1 MSTWLNIG
9 GAICVAISAA
19 GLIASWLVWRKKGA
33 SSGMRG
39 IAWSLIPLAAYLT
52 NSVLLI
58 GRIASAIAR
67 FAGTFVFSPKSWAG
81 VLVLAVAVLLF
92 LTSGGL
98 PLLKW
103 RKARERRK
111 VASRAGRADGAVGQG
126 AGTAPGSQPAVAA
139 PRRKAAQPRPADA
152 DDDMSE
158 VEAILRQR
166 GIK

>member
-1 MSTWLNIG
+1 MSTWLSVG
-9 GAICVAISAA
+9 GAICVAISAV

-33 SSGMRG
+33 ISGMRG
-39 IAWSLIPLAAYLT
+39 VAWSLIPLVAYLT

-67 FAGTFVFSPKSWAG
+67 FAGAFVFSPKSWAG
-81 VLVLAVAVLLF
+81 VIVLAVAVLLF
-92 LTSGGL
+92 AVSGGL

-103 RKARERRK
+103 RKGRERRK
-111 VASRAGRADGAVGQG
+111 VAGQAGRADEAVGQG
-126 AGTAPGSQPAVAA
+126 GRAAPGSQPAVTG
-139 PRRKAAQPRPADA
+139 RRKAPEPHAADP

>member
-1 MSTWLNIG
+1 MSTWLSVG

-33 SSGMRG
+33 SSGLRG

-67 FAGTFVFSPKSWAG
+67 FAGAFVFSPKSWAG
-81 VLVLAVAVLLF
+81 VLVLLLAALLF
-92 LTSGGL
+92 LISGGL
-98 PLLKW
+98 PLVKW
-103 RKARERRK
+103 RKTRRRRK
-111 VASRAGRADGAVGQG
+111 VAREAGRADEAVGQG
-126 AGTAPGSQPAVAA
+126 AGTASGSRPAVAA
-139 PRRKAAQPRPADA
+139 PRRQAAPPHPAD

>member
-1 MSTWLNIG
+1 MSTWLSVG

-39 IAWSLIPLAAYLT
+39 VAWSLIPLVAYLT

-67 FAGTFVFSPKSWAG
+67 FAGAFVFSPKSWAG
-81 VLVLAVAVLLF
+81 VIVLAVAVLLF
-92 LTSGGL
+92 AVSGGL

-103 RKARERRK
+103 RKGRERRK
-111 VASRAGRADGAVGQG
+111 AAGRAGRADEAVGQG
-126 AGTAPGSQPAVAA
+126 GRAAPGAQPAVTA
-139 PRRKAAQPRPADA
+139 RRKGAEPHAADP

-158 VEAILRQR
+158 IEAILRQR

>member
-1 MSTWLNIG
+1 MSTWLSVG

-33 SSGMRG
+33 TSGMRG
-39 IAWSLIPLAAYLT
+39 VAWSLIPLVAYLT

-67 FAGTFVFSPKSWAG
+67 FAGAFVFSPKSWAG
-81 VLVLAVAVLLF
+81 VIVLAVVVLLF
-92 LTSGGL
+92 VVSGGL

-103 RKARERRK
+103 RKGRERRK
-111 VASRAGRADGAVGQG
+111 AAGRGGRADEAVGQG
-126 AGTAPGSQPAVAA
+126 GRTGSGSQPAVTA
-139 PRRKAAQPRPADA
+139 RRKAAEPHAADP

>member
-1 MSTWLNIG
+1 MSTWLSVG
-9 GAICVAISAA
+9 GAICVAISAV

-33 SSGMRG
+33 VSGMRG
-39 IAWSLIPLAAYLT
+39 VAWALIPLVAYLT

-67 FAGTFVFSPKSWAG
+67 FAGSFVFSPKTWAG
-81 VLVLAVAVLLF
+81 VIVLAVVVLLF
-92 LTSGGL
+92 AVSGGL

-103 RKARERRK
+103 RKSRERRK
-111 VASRAGRADGAVGQG
+111 VAGKAGRPEAVGQN
-126 AGTAPGSQPAVAA
+126 AKTAPGSQPAVTA
-139 PRRKAAQPRPADA
+139 RRGKAAESHAADP

-158 VEAILRQR
+158 IEAILRQR